1 MTDLRYYNQLAQF
14 FSLPLFREVASDG
27 RVPDFMRYVLTNSGY
42 IQVLPKKVTLGQ
54 LYETLYGF
62 LKSQY
67 RCEYVYKNA
76 LANKILLGRHS
87 LKTSTLLTE
96 FRTNNS
102 KADAVVMNGTS
113 SVYEIKTELDTLERL
128 DGQISSYKKV
138 FDKVYVVTH
147 ESKLPKLQTML
158 AEDVGIILLT
168 DKYTL
173 QIVRESQSHKDS
185 VDSAVIFDCLRQA
198 EYCEI
203 ISDEFG
209 HVPDVPNS
217 KLYSECKR
225 LFSTLPSTVAHDGM
239 VRTIKKRKPANSL
252 NSLVAA
258 VPHSLKLLC
267 LMSGFKL
274 SQRKTLLTALE
285 TVYVT

>member
-1 MTDLRYYNQLAQF
+1 
-14 FSLPLFREVASDG
+14 
-27 RVPDFMRYVLTNSGY
+27 MRYVLTNSGY